1 MIAHQTIMKT
11 NFKTL
16 VLTALISVWLVP
28 LGGHGAVFMKL
39 GDIKGEATDAA
50 HKEWINLSSFAH
62 GITEQRDS
70 ASGLPTGRRQ
80 YKPVVVTKPVDKASP
95 LMLGLLT
102 QGGVVPFVRLDF
114 VTAGPRPRY
123 YQITLEDVLISSYQ
137 TTGADGG
144 TAPTEAFSL
153 NYERIK
159 WTYTEFDQDGRGDRD
174 HSFYWDLLTETGMT
188 DELPAGSFRVSGGSE
203 SSAPTG
209 AEFKLKWTGFEE
221 FRYKIHVSEEAAGPY
236 RFLQDYQP
244 EQDGE
249 QELILPLN
257 LSRMFYQ
264 IEKVPAP

>member
-1 MIAHQTIMKT
+1 MAMKPMLKAIGLT
-11 NFKTL
+11 VLIGTTL
-16 VLTALISVWLVP
+16 LP
-28 LGGHGAVFMKL
+28 LSSPGAAYMKL

-70 ASGLPTGRRQ
+70 ASGLPTGKRRH
-80 YKPVVVTKPVDKASP
+80 KPVVITKPVDKATP
-95 LMLGLLT
+95 LMLELLT

-114 VTAGPRPRY
+114 VADGPRPRF
-123 YQITLEDVLISSYQ
+123 YQITLENVLVSSYQ
-137 TTGADGG
+137 TGG
-144 TAPTEAFSL
+144 SAGDEVPTESFSL
-153 NYERIK
+153 NYEKIK

-174 HSFYWDLLTETGMT
+174 HSFYWNLLTEIGTT

-203 SSAPTG
+203 SSATPG

-221 FRYKIHVSEEAAGPY
+221 FLYKIYVSEEAAGPY

-244 EQDGE
+244 EQDGN

-257 LSRMFYQ
+257 LSRMFHQ

>member
-1 MIAHQTIMKT
+1 MNTT
-11 NFKTL
+11 LKTL
-16 VLTALISVWLVP
+16 VLTALVSLTLMP
-28 LGGHGAVFMKL
+28 LTSPGAAYMKL

-62 GITEQRDS
+62 GITRERDS
-70 ASGLPTGRRQ
+70 ASGLPTGKRQ
-80 YKPVVVTKPVDKASP
+80 YKPVVITKPVDKATP

-114 VTAGPRPRY
+114 VAAGPRPRF
-123 YQITLEDVLISSYQ
+123 YQITLENVVLSSYQ
-137 TTGADGG
+137 TGSAAGDA
-144 TAPTEAFSL
+144 APTESFSL
-153 NYERIK
+153 NYEKIK
-159 WTYTEFDQDGRGDRD
+159 WTYTEFDQAGRGDRD
-174 HSFYWDLLTETGMT
+174 HFFYWNLLAEAGTT
-188 DELPAGSFRVSGGSE
+188 DELPAGSFRASGGRE

-221 FRYKIHVSEEAAGPY
+221 FLYKIHVSKEAAGPY

-244 EQDGE
+244 EQDGD
-249 QELILPLN
+249 QELALPLD

>member
-1 MIAHQTIMKT
+1 MKT

-16 VLTALISVWLVP
+16 VLTALISVSLVP
-28 LGGHGAVFMKL
+28 LSSRGAAYLKL
-39 GDIKGEATDAA
+39 GDIKGESTDDG

-70 ASGLPTGRRQ
+70 ASGLPTGKRQ
-80 YKPVVVTKPVDKASP
+80 HKPFVITKPVDKASP
-95 LMLGLLT
+95 LLLGLLT

-137 TTGADGG
+137 TGG
-144 TAPTEAFSL
+144 SSGDEAPTESFSL
-153 NYERIK
+153 NYEKIK
-159 WTYTEFDQDGRGDRD
+159 WTYTEFDQDGRADRD
-174 HSFYWDLLTETGMT
+174 HSFYWNLLTETGMT

-221 FRYKIHVSEEAAGPY
+221 FLYKIYVSEEAAGPY

-244 EQDGE
+244 EQDGD

-257 LSRMFYQ
+257 LSRMFHQ
-264 IEKVPAP
+264 IEKVPAH

>member
-1 MIAHQTIMKT
+1 MLKAIGLTVLIGT
-11 NFKTL
+11 TL
-16 VLTALISVWLVP
+16 LPLTSP
-28 LGGHGAVFMKL
+28 GAAFMKL

-70 ASGLPTGRRQ
+70 ASGLPTGKRQ
-80 YKPVVVTKPVDKASP
+80 HKPVVVTKPVDKATP
-95 LMLGLLT
+95 LMLALLT
-102 QGGVVPFVRLDF
+102 QGGSVPFVRLDF
-114 VTAGPRPRY
+114 VTTGPRPRY

-137 TTGADGG
+137 SAGSGG
-144 TAPTEAFSL
+144 GEAPTESFSL
-153 NYERIK
+153 NYEKIK
-159 WTYTEFDQDGRGDRD
+159 WTYTEFAEDGGSDRD
-174 HSFYWDLLTETGMT
+174 HSFHWNLLTETGMT
-188 DELPAGSFRVSGGSE
+188 DELPAGSFRVSGASE

-221 FRYKIHVSEEAAGPY
+221 FLYKIHVSEEAAGPY
-236 RFLQDYQP
+236 RFLQDHQP

-249 QELILPLN
+249 QELVLPLN